1 MCIMPDTIKGD
12 GMKLLRYGEIG
23 REKPGILDE
32 NGEMRD
38 LSGVVD
44 DLIGAA
50 LGRESLSRLKAID
63 LAALPLVEGA
73 PRIGA
78 PVGAVPKFLGIGL
91 NYRDHAE
98 ETGMPIPDVPIVFAK
113 ASSCVSGP
121 YDPVLAPKGFERM
134 DYEVELAIVIGTRAN
149 RIAEAEALDHVAG
162 YAICNDVSERSLQ
175 KGGPGEWIKA
185 KSYDSFGPLGP
196 WLVTTDEIPDPQNLD
211 LALDLNGTRM
221 QTGNTSTMI
230 FGVAALV
237 AYISKF
243 MTLLPGDVI
252 TTGTPP
258 GVGMARNPRVFL
270 KPGDEIR
277 AAISGLGEQHWT
289 VVAES

>member
-1 MCIMPDTIKGD
+1 M
-12 GMKLLRYGEIG
+12 MKLLRYGPAG
-23 REKPGILDE
+23 QEKPAILDAS
-32 NGEMRD
+32 GVIRD

-44 DLIGAA
+44 DLSGSA
-50 LGRESLSRLKAID
+50 LGLESLNRLRALD

-78 PVGAVPKFLGIGL
+78 PVGIVPKFLGIGL

-98 ETGMPIPDVPIVFAK
+98 ETGMPIPEVPIVFAK

-121 YDPVLAPKGFERM
+121 SDPVLAPKGFERM
-134 DYEVELAIVIGTRAN
+134 DYEVELAVVIGTRAKN
-149 RIAEAEALDHVAG
+149 VPEEEALGHVAG
-162 YAICNDVSERSLQ
+162 YTICNDLSERSLQ

-196 WLVTTDEIPDPQNLD
+196 WLVTTDEVPDPQKLD
-211 LALDLNGTRM
+211 LTLDLNGERM
-221 QTGNTSTMI
+221 QTGSTSTMI
-230 FGVAALV
+230 FTVAKLV
-237 AYISKF
+237 SYISRY
-243 MTLLPGDVI
+243 MTLHPGDVI

-258 GVGMARNPRVFL
+258 GVGMARKPRVFL

-277 AAISGLGEQHWT
+277 ASVSGLGEQRLK